1 MNMQAGYKTL
11 VKIDGTL
18 VAGQADSSLST
29 STEMLNV
36 HSGLTSA
43 VEVRP
48 VRTGATVSV
57 TINYTD
63 AVYSSLLAKQ
73 LSGTPITLYYG
84 STTAG
89 EKYYQATAYI
99 QNISRTDPLSGM
111 SSLTLEMAI
120 SGDIVE
126 LTV

>member
-18 VAGQADSSLST
+18 VSGQADSSLTT

-63 AVYSSLLAKQ
+63 AVYSTLLAKQ
-73 LSGTPITLYYG
+73 KAGTPVILYYG
-84 STTAG
+84 STTTG

-99 QNISRTDPLSGM
+99 QNISRNDPLNGM
-111 SSLTLEMAI
+111 STLSLELAI
-120 SGDIVE
+120 SWDIVE
-126 LTV
+126 FTV